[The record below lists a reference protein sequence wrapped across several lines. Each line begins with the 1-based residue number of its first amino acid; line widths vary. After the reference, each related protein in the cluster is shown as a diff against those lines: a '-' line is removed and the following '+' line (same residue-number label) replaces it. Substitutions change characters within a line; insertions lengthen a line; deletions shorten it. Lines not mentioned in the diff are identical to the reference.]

1 MFSKNYRE
9 VRKLKAAMQGR
20 DPRKGGRKRL
30 KI

>member
-1 MFSKNYRE
+1 MFYKNYRS
-9 VRKLKAAMQGR
+9 VQKLKEAQGR